1 MISRMES
8 SVAAV
13 AGGVG
18 GALVLLGVILLV
30 CFCMFHYKRYS
41 NRNSDTASSDPSA
54 VVEQKREGGSSGSSQ
69 STTPRLFRMK
79 ELEHATRHFDE
90 ANLIG
95 YGSFGLVFK
104 GLLYDGT
111 IVAIKRRSGSPRP
124 EFSDEV
130 AHLQIVQHRNVVN
143 VLGYCQENGYQM
155 LVFEYLP
162 NGSVCS
168 HLYGR
173 DSTTKLEFK
182 QRLSI
187 ATGAA
192 KGLCH
197 LHAQRP
203 PVIHGNFNT
212 ANVLVDE
219 NFIAKVA
226 DAGVSRLLEKIDDD
240 AGPSESSSSRASVFR
255 DPEVDRNGEGSD
267 VYSFG
272 VFLWELITGREA
284 SHIDGFGSN
293 ESMLHWVEVHLNEED
308 LVDDRLKG
316 GFTAEGMGDFIRLAL
331 RCTGF
336 PRKDRPAMEAAVAE
350 LERILDKEIMRT
362 TVMGG
367 EGTATVTLG
376 SQLFTK

>member
-1 MISRMES
+1 MFIIRAVEEAEETDDFSNGKFSCSGSWRRRG
-8 SVAAV
+8 SVSP
-13 AGGVG
+13 VG
-18 GALVLLGVILLV
+18 SDT
-30 CFCMFHYKRYS
+30 RYS

-130 AHLQIVQHRNVVN
+130 AHLPMVQHRNVVN

-168 HLYGR
+168 HLYG
-173 DSTTKLEFK
+173 
-182 QRLSI
+182 
-187 ATGAA
+187 
-192 KGLCH
+192 LCH

-226 DAGVSRLLEKIDDD
+226 DAGVARLLEKIDDD
-240 AGPSESSSSRASVFR
+240 AGPSESSSSRASLFR

-293 ESMLHWVEVHLNEED
+293 ESMLHWVEVHLNEDD

>member
-130 AHLQIVQHRNVVN
+130 AHLPMVQHRNVVN

-173 DSTTKLEFK
+173 ISFNLHTIC
-182 QRLSI
+182 QIIRLVFDLNWERQEGIRRRSWNSSR
-187 ATGAA
+187 G
-192 KGLCH
+192 
-197 LHAQRP
+197 
-203 PVIHGNFNT
+203 F
-212 ANVLVDE
+212 
-219 NFIAKVA
+219 
-226 DAGVSRLLEKIDDD
+226 RLLLVQLK
-240 AGPSESSSSRASVFR
+240 
-255 DPEVDRNGEGSD
+255 
-267 VYSFG
+267 VYD
-272 VFLWELITGREA
+272 
-284 SHIDGFGSN
+284 HIFC
-293 ESMLHWVEVHLNEED
+293 H
-308 LVDDRLKG
+308 
-316 GFTAEGMGDFIRLAL
+316 
-331 RCTGF
+331 
-336 PRKDRPAMEAAVAE
+336 
-350 LERILDKEIMRT
+350 
-362 TVMGG
+362 
-367 EGTATVTLG
+367 
-376 SQLFTK
+376 